1 MKKIII
7 FILIGVILVAGVAVT
22 GTYGLTEENIKIY
35 KKAISLEDNGDF
47 GFEGFKLTDYPV
59 AFYDGNN
66 DYVISWKNGEYI
78 IKKRSAV
85 INSIVATASPINGYY
100 EVLTPAIEKMSS
112 LVNFMAVGNASYGED
127 EHIATLW
134 HEGFHC
140 WQFTNYYSNI
150 KSICTVPVDES
161 AVAQNAD
168 ANEKAVS
175 LFEQQAQL
183 LENAVNTDDV
193 DNIRKHIIKYKKLDD
208 ERKTLLSDEVNELEN
223 YYTIVEGTA
232 CYIEAGVHKILLPD
246 SFKTNYIDT
255 ISDYAG
261 GSSKYYKT
269 GMAMCM
275 ILDRLNPQWK
285 NGYDFSEPLIDLIYK
300 ELEI

>member
-7 FILIGVILVAGVAVT
+7 FILIGVILVAGVVVT
-22 GTYGLTEENIKIY
+22 GTYGLTEENINIY

-66 DYVISWKNGEYI
+66 DYVISWKNGEYGVE
-78 IKKRSAV
+78 KRSAV
-85 INSIVATASPINGYY
+85 INSIVATAYPIDGHY

-140 WQFTNYYSNI
+140 WQLTNYYSNI
-150 KSICTVPVDES
+150 KNICTVPVDES

-193 DNIRKHIIKYKKLDD
+193 DNIRKHIIKYKKI
-208 ERKTLLSDEVNELEN
+208 TEL
-223 YYTIVEGTA
+223 
-232 CYIEAGVHKILLPD
+232 
-246 SFKTNYIDT
+246 
-255 ISDYAG
+255 IS
-261 GSSKYYKT
+261 K
-269 GMAMCM
+269 
-275 ILDRLNPQWK
+275 L
-285 NGYDFSEPLIDLIYK
+285 GYFLT
-300 ELEI
+300 